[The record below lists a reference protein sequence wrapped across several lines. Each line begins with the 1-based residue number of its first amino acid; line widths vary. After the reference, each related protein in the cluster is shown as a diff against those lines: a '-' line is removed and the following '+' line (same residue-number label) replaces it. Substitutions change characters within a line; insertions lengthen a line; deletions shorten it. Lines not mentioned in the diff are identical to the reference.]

1 MLLSG
6 KIRVRT
12 LYIRSKMKQP
22 STATARKQRERVYF
36 KSVDTFCTRIGEY
49 ISLARR
55 KRGLTQMDMA
65 EKACTSIATYQRI
78 EKGDGT
84 VAFATVCRV
93 LMILDRLESFDSVLS
108 PLEDRVG
115 AAMMEDLLPK
125 RVRRKPE
132 EFEGF

>member
-1 MLLSG
+1 
-6 KIRVRT
+6 
-12 LYIRSKMKQP
+12 MKQP

-93 LMILDRLESFDSVLS
+93 LMILDRL
-108 PLEDRVG
+108 
-115 AAMMEDLLPK
+115 
-125 RVRRKPE
+125 
-132 EFEGF
+132 

>member
-1 MLLSG
+1 
-6 KIRVRT
+6 
-12 LYIRSKMKQP
+12 MKQP
-22 STATARKQRERVYF
+22 STALARKQRERVYF
-36 KSVDTFCTRIGEY
+36 KSVDVFCARLGQY

-84 VAFATVCRV
+84 VALATVFRV
-93 LMILDRLESFDSVLS
+93 LAILDRLESFDKSLS
-108 PLEDRVG
+108 PMEDRVG
-115 AAMMEDLLPK
+115 LALMQDNLPK
-125 RVRRKPE
+125 RVRTKAD

>member
-1 MLLSG
+1 MLF
-6 KIRVRT
+6 
-12 LYIRSKMKQP
+12 RS
-22 STATARKQRERVYF
+22 
-36 KSVDTFCTRIGEY
+36 
-49 ISLARR
+49 
-55 KRGLTQMDMA
+55 
-65 EKACTSIATYQRI
+65 QRI

>member
-1 MLLSG
+1 
-6 KIRVRT
+6 
-12 LYIRSKMKQP
+12 MKQP
-22 STATARKQRERVYF
+22 STALARKQRERVYF
-36 KSVDTFCTRIGEY
+36 KSVDVFCARLGQY

-84 VAFATVCRV
+84 VALATVFRV
-93 LMILDRLESFDSVLS
+93 LAILDRLGLALMQDN
-108 PLEDRVG
+108 
-115 AAMMEDLLPK
+115 LPK
-125 RVRRKPE
+125 RVRSKAD

>member
-1 MLLSG
+1 
-6 KIRVRT
+6 
-12 LYIRSKMKQP
+12 MKQP

-93 LMILDRLESFDSVLS
+93 LMILDRLESFDSLLS

>member
-1 MLLSG
+1 
-6 KIRVRT
+6 
-12 LYIRSKMKQP
+12 
-22 STATARKQRERVYF
+22 
-36 KSVDTFCTRIGEY
+36 
-49 ISLARR
+49 
-55 KRGLTQMDMA
+55 MDMA

-93 LMILDRLESFDSVLS
+93 LMILDRLDSVLS